1 MLITAR
7 NGCRRLFRPAVTT
20 VKGAA
25 ISPQSNRKPDAV
37 PTPEHQANPRSST
50 PPERAHRAPSVVA
63 LTVLLLLQALAVLG
77 VAVVF
82 ALEIGSGVLNLGAQ
96 IFLVVLVAAAGIWIG
111 AAGLSLWAGR
121 AWVRAAVVVIELFA
135 VILSVSFFSAGNVAT
150 GLLFL
155 VPAAGI
161 LFLMFSRQVAEH
173 LAGLHR

>member
-1 MLITAR
+1 M
-7 NGCRRLFRPAVTT
+7 
-20 VKGAA
+20 
-25 ISPQSNRKPDAV
+25 
-37 PTPEHQANPRSST
+37 PTPEHQADPRSST
-50 PPERAHRAPSVVA
+50 PRERAHRPPAVVA
-63 LTVLLLLQALAVLG
+63 LTSLLLLQALAVLG

>member
-1 MLITAR
+1 MVA
-7 NGCRRLFRPAVTT
+7 
-20 VKGAA
+20 
-25 ISPQSNRKPDAV
+25 
-37 PTPEHQANPRSST
+37 
-50 PPERAHRAPSVVA
+50 A
-63 LTVLLLLQALAVLG
+63 LTALLLLQALAVLG

-96 IFLVVLVAAAGIWIG
+96 IFLVVLIAAAGVWIG

-121 AWVRAAVVVIELFA
+121 AWVRAAVVVIEMFA
-135 VILSVSFFSAGNVAT
+135 VILSVSFFSAGNVTT